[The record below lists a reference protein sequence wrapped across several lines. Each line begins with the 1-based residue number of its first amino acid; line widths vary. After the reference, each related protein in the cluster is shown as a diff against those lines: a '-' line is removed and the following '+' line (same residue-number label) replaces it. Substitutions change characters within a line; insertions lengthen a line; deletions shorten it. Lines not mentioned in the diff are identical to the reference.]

1 MMAQPALKPYVAS
14 MTESAPQSFPPTRAV
29 DPQVRPLRWAGKA
42 HSREGRL
49 FLAIRREMVAHVGG
63 QPSATQR
70 ALIDRL
76 AWLQVHLAR
85 MDARMMQTGEMT
97 EHTGKQYLAWAN
109 SVARMLAQL
118 GLASPAPRQLSPEEA
133 LSAIR
138 LMHQRQADP
147 DAA

>member
-1 MMAQPALKPYVAS
+1 MPPDV
-14 MTESAPQSFPPTRAV
+14 TPQSIRTTRAV

-49 FLAIRREMVAHVGG
+49 FLAIRAELVGHVGG
-63 QPSATQR
+63 KPSATER

-85 MDARMMQTGEMT
+85 MDARMMETGEMS

-109 SVARMLAQL
+109 SVARMLGQL
-118 GLASPAPRQLSPEEA
+118 GLEAAPIPQPTLAEHLRARAGSG
-133 LSAIR
+133 
-138 LMHQRQADP
+138 
-147 DAA
+147 AAA

>member
-1 MMAQPALKPYVAS
+1 MLQSGEVRSYIRF
-14 MTESAPQSFPPTRAV
+14 MTQVTTPSTRRIRAV

-49 FLAIRREMVAHVGG
+49 FSAIRAELVDHAGG
-63 QPSATQR
+63 KPNATQR

-85 MDARMMQTGEMT
+85 MDARMMRSGEMT
-97 EHTGKQYLAWAN
+97 DHDGKQYLAWAN

-118 GLASPAPRQLSPEEA
+118 GLQGAPPRQKTLAEHLAEKAAQRAAEA
-133 LSAIR
+133 R
-138 LMHQRQADP
+138 DGTC
-147 DAA
+147 